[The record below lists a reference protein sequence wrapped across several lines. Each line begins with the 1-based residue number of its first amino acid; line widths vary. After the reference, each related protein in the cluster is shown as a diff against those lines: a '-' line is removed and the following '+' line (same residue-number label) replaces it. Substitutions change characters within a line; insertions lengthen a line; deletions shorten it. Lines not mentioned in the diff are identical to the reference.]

1 MGPGE
6 SLRAAV
12 AVNLS
17 EEPAKEALDYEV
29 LALVDEVEEEI
40 KTTAAAALATEAPVV
55 RKVFFEIVDSSAG
68 EKAENPKVAPTL
80 AAIPEAISADPVFQ
94 EITRDATANEQQK
107 RGFRAYDP
115 RQSQVYAHKYNDANR
130 NWYYFRGL
138 LDPSPN
144 NLFCSLNSLA
154 LGWLPISFMSLRTCT
169 ANCFL
174 KFYVVGIA
182 NTGITK
188 RHSNNR
194 KPKNLALVLL
204 PLPTIVNLNIYLFI
218 YSNALY
224 QLPDILSFE
233 IKSK

>member
-1 MGPGE
+1 MGEATTTGSPVTPILPGE

-40 KTTAAAALATEAPVV
+40 KTTAAAALPTEAPVV

-68 EKAENPKVAPTL
+68 EEAENPNVAPTL

-115 RQSQVYAHKYNDANR
+115 RQSQVYAHKYNDANSNCITSAGATR
-130 NWYYFRGL
+130 
-138 LDPSPN
+138 P
-144 NLFCSLNSLA
+144 
-154 LGWLPISFMSLRTCT
+154 LPQQPVL
-169 ANCFL
+169 FL
-174 KFYVVGIA
+174 KLFGI
-182 NTGITK
+182 G
-188 RHSNNR
+188 
-194 KPKNLALVLL
+194 LA
-204 PLPTIVNLNIYLFI
+204 
-218 YSNALY
+218 
-224 QLPDILSFE
+224 
-233 IKSK
+233 